1 VRYRTFIRR
10 STAFYS
16 LGTRQV
22 QDLVK
27 GYQLERE
34 VTQVT
39 AFPEAERTQSTIF
52 IEALSVPDPK
62 ALAKQAIEE
71 GWLPNLSEK
80 PYPSLPLRLPL
91 PGQPF
96 CLGDLSGRHFLFNYT
111 SHLPRVLSHLP
122 RIVLP

>member
-1 VRYRTFIRR
+1 M
-10 STAFYS
+10 
-16 LGTRQV
+16 
-22 QDLVK
+22 K

-39 AFPEAERTQSTIF
+39 AFPEAEWTQSTIF

-80 PYPSLPLRLPL
+80 PYPSLPLQHPL
-91 PGQPF
+91 PGQP
-96 CLGDLSGRHFLFNYT
+96 LGFG
-111 SHLPRVLSHLP
+111 
-122 RIVLP
+122 